1 MATKILFQETPFG
14 FNTIQL
20 GSLTVYTGKV
30 RIKGIQY
37 TGNTPNIS
45 VKYNKGY
52 CIISFEVLNKELAN
66 KLYNEIGRICKEVA
80 QSKLEQ
86 KWRWLN
92 A

>member
-45 VKYNKGY
+45 VKYHKDY
-52 CIISFEVLNKELAN
+52 CIISFEVIGKELAN
-66 KLYNEIGRICKEVA
+66 KLYKEVGTICKEVA
-80 QSKLEQ
+80 QSKLDQ
-86 KWRWLN
+86 KWKFLN
-92 A
+92 S